1 MKEITIRLPVR
12 VIKEI
17 LGRVPR
23 EELKKL
29 QAGISPRKVKSVP
42 AGALLKLDGITS
54 IGGDAIEDTEKI
66 WE

>member
-1 MKEITIRLPVR
+1 MKEITIRLPIR

-17 LGRVPR
+17 LDRVPR

-29 QAGISPRKVKSVP
+29 QAGIPTRKVKSVS
-42 AGALLKLDGITS
+42 ADSLLKLDGIAS

>member
-1 MKEITIRLPVR
+1 MKEITIRLPIQ

-17 LGRVPR
+17 LRRIPR
-23 EELKKL
+23 EELKNLK
-29 QAGISPRKVKSVP
+29 AGISPRKVKSVP
-42 AGALLKLDGITS
+42 AAALLKLDGITS

>member
-1 MKEITIRLPVR
+1 MKEITIRLPIQ

-17 LGRVPR
+17 LRRVPR

-29 QAGISPRKVKSVP
+29 QAGVPTRKVKSVP
-42 AGALLKLDGITS
+42 AAALLKLDGITS
-54 IGGDAIEDTEKI
+54 IGGDTIKDTEKI